1 MALTIGKSP
10 FTRPPGDA
18 FNFDIAGA
26 APGGILYLEE
36 VQKRIRGVLA
46 GETIVDTRRG
56 RMLFETGEFP
66 QWYLPVADI

>member
-1 MALTIGKSP
+1 MALTIGKAP
-10 FTRPPGDA
+10 FTRPPGGA

-26 APGGILYLEE
+26 APGGILYVEK

-56 RMLFETGEFP
+56 KMLHESGR
-66 QWYLPVADI
+66 LPL